1 MSKRVLPGLKPFN
14 ELNLKSCYYNQ
25 VVAGYSLFG
34 IDPKIIA
41 GNYLP
46 LYKFDEKEKVL
57 DVEHEEIFTQKEL
70 YDLTGVEKEF
80 FKPVKN
86 LKEFVI
92 TQIDNGCPV
101 IIPVDCFYL
110 TYREDLYKKAHVSHF
125 ILIYGYDLEQN
136 KFYINEHHFLN
147 SPNYRERIESID
159 ILNRGY
165 KHFLDG
171 LIKQENE
178 EIILVLSKKKNGK
191 GDYRE
196 YYRNSLKM
204 REEALQKSK
213 KNFIGCINFIQ
224 SCLYSDEKR
233 EEFQEQI
240 IDFFGKIRWYKNVQ
254 RNILALVFE
263 SESLKEIFDRIY
275 ENYVFIYGMFVK
287 IKIIGQS
294 QGKNT
299 KKLVDRLDEL
309 KLLEVSAHDL
319 LSKADRL

>member
-110 TYREDLYKKAHVSHF
+110 TYREDLYKKAP
-125 ILIYGYDLEQN
+125 E
-136 KFYINEHHFLN
+136 
-147 SPNYRERIESID
+147 ESSSD
-159 ILNRGY
+159 ALWRAHPVFCPETEKSAQRPMRPSDAV
-165 KHFLDG
+165 KHG
-171 LIKQENE
+171 L
-178 EIILVLSKKKNGK
+178 L
-191 GDYRE
+191 
-196 YYRNSLKM
+196 
-204 REEALQKSK
+204 
-213 KNFIGCINFIQ
+213 
-224 SCLYSDEKR
+224 
-233 EEFQEQI
+233 
-240 IDFFGKIRWYKNVQ
+240 
-254 RNILALVFE
+254 
-263 SESLKEIFDRIY
+263 
-275 ENYVFIYGMFVK
+275 
-287 IKIIGQS
+287 
-294 QGKNT
+294 
-299 KKLVDRLDEL
+299 
-309 KLLEVSAHDL
+309 
-319 LSKADRL
+319 